1 MTTAVT
7 KKAGKGNLKRAAT
20 ETRIIKAFEKVLK
33 RDGISNVGVNAVI
46 KEAGVGK
53 GLLYEYFGGL
63 DGLADAW
70 VARSHFIPDAEE
82 IAGKPLDQFLE
93 QSLADQIR
101 DVHINYASM
110 LRKNALAQEIFVEEL
125 QPTTKMSKTAS
136 HIRAQIGITH
146 ESFFTKLTPVSDPD
160 YHALIFTLH
169 AASNY
174 LALRSKTSPVFNGVD
189 MSKDEGW
196 EMLMGMLSTVVDK
209 FEQGKNS

>member
-1 MTTAVT
+1 MATAV
-7 KKAGKGNLKRAAT
+7 KKTGKGNLKRAAT
-20 ETRIIKAFEKVLK
+20 EKRIVDAFEKVLK
-33 RDGISNVGVNAVI
+33 RDGISNVGVNAII

-63 DGLADAW
+63 DGVADAW
-70 VARSHFIPDAEE
+70 VDRSHFIPDPEE

-101 DVHINYASM
+101 DIHINYASM
-110 LRKNALAQEIFVEEL
+110 LRKNPLAQEIFAEEL
-125 QPTTKMSKTAS
+125 QPSNKISKSAE
-136 HIRAQIGITH
+136 HIRNQIGITH
-146 ESFFTKLTPVSDPD
+146 ERFFTELTPVADPD

-174 LALRSKTSPVFNGVD
+174 LALRSRTSPIFNGID
-189 MSKDEGW
+189 ISKDEGW

-209 FEQGKNS
+209 FEQGKKS